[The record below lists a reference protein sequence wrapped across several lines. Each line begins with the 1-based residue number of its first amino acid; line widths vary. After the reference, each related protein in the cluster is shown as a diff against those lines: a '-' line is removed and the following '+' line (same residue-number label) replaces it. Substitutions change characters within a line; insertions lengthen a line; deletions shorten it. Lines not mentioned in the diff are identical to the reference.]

1 VIATI
6 ATQRPGSHRASW
18 SGFLLKE
25 LAPAPDRLNATLR
38 IVLTCVLVVVISMAL
53 EIPEMALSA
62 YMVFFINREDP
73 VTTALTGV
81 MGIIGLSMAIALT
94 IVAYLFT
101 VDYGVLRVPLMACI
115 FFAGMFFWRTLASA
129 PAGFVL
135 GWMIGFVFMATQ
147 VMVDLFQS
155 PEAVVR
161 AALWFWV
168 AIGFPVVIM
177 IAMNLL
183 FLPADPERMLR
194 RELSDRLRAVAAELM
209 RLTKDDR
216 GSPSAELGGYA
227 EAGSPRLFKLLKL
240 AEIHRAAL
248 RRQHAEFDALITLI
262 DRLTTA
268 TATFGA
274 MTPAAQFPALVT
286 RLKAIAEDCAL
297 LSKTLADSGAPASS
311 ERTATLDALSSH
323 SDGWLLHEI
332 EQLTMAIALALQSG
346 GAGKA
351 AAAPVPR
358 QRLLVTDAF
367 TNPVYPRFA
376 LKVTF
381 AVMFCYIA
389 YTAVDWPGIHTCVI
403 TCAIVALTNTGA
415 TIHKATLRI
424 VGCLVG
430 GAIALVATVFVV
442 PHLESITGLALLI
455 AAVSLP
461 AAWLATGSERLS
473 YAGLQMAFAF
483 FLCILQS
490 YAPGTEITMVRD
502 RLIGIVFGNATIAL
516 TFAYVWPER
525 ASVDMWKSVAA
536 ALRALARLV
545 TIADRR
551 EAGVDADSEA
561 HNLRLQIYE
570 QLATARNLAEVA
582 EFEPDSTTLAG
593 RAKLEQM
600 KRMIVSMHG
609 AFLAALALRPL
620 ATDSTA
626 LQLNGAVAAAL
637 DCAAGNVGDS
647 AELRRHMSAA
657 LLAVE
662 HSEQGAY
669 VVDDALPTSPPA
681 EEIRLYRA
689 LVSNVD
695 SILNGGRDERVV

>member
-1 VIATI
+1 MIATL
-6 ATQRPGSHRASW
+6 ATQRPVSHRASW

-38 IVLTCVLVVVISMAL
+38 IVVTCVLVVVISMSL

-62 YMVFFINREDP
+62 YMVFFIHREDP

-81 MGIIGLSMAIALT
+81 MGIIGLSLAIALT
-94 IVAYLFT
+94 IVAYLYT

-115 FFAGMFFWRTLASA
+115 FFAGMFFWRTSASA

-135 GWMIGFVFMATQ
+135 GWIIGFVFMSTQ

-155 PEAVVR
+155 PEALVR

-168 AIGFPVVIM
+168 AIAFPVVTM

-209 RLTKDDR
+209 RLMKDER
-216 GSPSAELGGYA
+216 GSPSAEFAGYA

-268 TATFGA
+268 TATFSA
-274 MTPAAQFPALVT
+274 MTPAAQVPALGA

-297 LSKTLADSGAPASS
+297 LSKTLADSGALASS
-311 ERTATLDALSSH
+311 ERTATFDALSSAP
-323 SDGWLLHEI
+323 SDGLLLHEI

-346 GAGKA
+346 RAGKA
-351 AAAPVPR
+351 ATAPMPR
-358 QRLLVTDAF
+358 QRLLVMDAF

-376 LKVTF
+376 LKATF

-403 TCAIVALTNTGA
+403 TCAIVALTSTGA
-415 TIHKATLRI
+415 TIQKATLRI

-430 GAIALVATVFVV
+430 GAIALIATVFVV

-461 AAWLATGSERLS
+461 AAWLATGSERVS

-483 FLCILQS
+483 FLCILQG

-502 RLIGIVFGNATIAL
+502 RLIGIVFGNAMMAL

-525 ASVDMWKSVAA
+525 ASVDMWKLVPVL
-536 ALRALARLV
+536 LRTLARLV

-561 HNLRLQIYE
+561 YNLRLQIYE
-570 QLATARNLAEVA
+570 QLATARKLAEVA
-582 EFEPDSTTLAG
+582 EFEPDSSTAAG
-593 RAKLEQM
+593 RAELERM
-600 KRMIVSMHG
+600 KRMIVSMQG
-609 AFLAALALRPL
+609 AFLAALALRAF
-620 ATDSTA
+620 ATDSRA
-626 LQLNGAVAAAL
+626 LELNGAVAVAL
-637 DCAAGNVGDS
+637 DCAGGNAGDS
-647 AELRRHMSAA
+647 VELRRHMSAA

-662 HSEQGAY
+662 HSARGSNVIDNAR
-669 VVDDALPTSPPA
+669 PTSPPA

-695 SILNGGRDERVV
+695 SILNERTR